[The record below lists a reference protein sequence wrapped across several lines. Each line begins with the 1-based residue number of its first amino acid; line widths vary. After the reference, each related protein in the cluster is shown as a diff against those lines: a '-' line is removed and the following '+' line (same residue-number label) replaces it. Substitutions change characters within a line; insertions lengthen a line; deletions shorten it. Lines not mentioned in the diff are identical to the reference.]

1 MPEKAVRIIQKA
13 NYNAHTQPI
22 FVSLDI
28 LPLPELIYQQK
39 LHLIHLFIITCQ
51 TLLKLHIVE

>member
-22 FVSLDI
+22 FASLDI

-39 LHLIHLFIITCQ
+39 LH
-51 TLLKLHIVE
+51 